1 MKKKDITELIERY
14 MRVSFLIHKTGESL
28 VKGEICEDLT
38 NDQYYMLR
46 YIEQRESCTST
57 ALAEAFNVNKS
68 AITAIITRLDEKK
81 LIKRSRDEGDRR
93 VVYIALTEEGSRLF
107 KKTEKK
113 IHDLVEKMISGFEE
127 EEIRAFIR
135 TYEKLSDIMADMK
148 KQTQEASV

>member
-1 MKKKDITELIERY
+1 MEKEDISKLIERY
-14 MRVSFLIHKTGESL
+14 MRVSFLIHKTGEAL
-28 VKGEICEDLT
+28 VKGEICADLT

-46 YIEQRESCTST
+46 YIEQQKSCTPT

-68 AITAIITRLDEKK
+68 AITAIVTRLDEKK

-107 KKTEKK
+107 KNTEQK
-113 IHDLVEKMISGFEE
+113 IHDLVEKMISRFEE
-127 EEIRAFIR
+127 EEITAFIR